1 MFVDISQC
9 YLMICDGTL
18 RLNTRQDKS
27 HSWQVNYNSSQSPS
41 TLHKARQVNHNSSQ
55 SLALST
61 LHGVGRKIPTVEI
74 AMCHIWQYTIYG
86 NICTWQYMYTGF
98 PTHSQRMCLG
108 IKILKILFH
117 PLSWRSGAD
126 GAADLRLFEDHLFQ
140 SVCKSA
146 SIVGGNPLR
155 VRKYNTFA
163 TVVVYLQICEN
174 SFDKII
180 LVLSRASKSCG
191 FDMTADSQWDTT
203 ILFLLFRSSREN
215 TKHYIQGV
223 FFLHW
228 YPPKKLKY
236 GKPRLDESQRRRSAK
251 IHLT

>member
-86 NICTWQYMYTGF
+86 NIPYTAIYVHGNICIQVPQ
-98 PTHSQRMCLG
+98 PTVQRMCLG

-163 TVVVYLQICEN
+163 TVVVYL
-174 SFDKII
+174 
-180 LVLSRASKSCG
+180 
-191 FDMTADSQWDTT
+191 
-203 ILFLLFRSSREN
+203 
-215 TKHYIQGV
+215 
-223 FFLHW
+223 
-228 YPPKKLKY
+228 
-236 GKPRLDESQRRRSAK
+236 
-251 IHLT
+251 